1 MPLLFLEEE
10 FDMYDILTQV
20 IGFVGM
26 GLCISSFA
34 CKRSNWIVLLQVVG
48 NGLFIVHFL
57 MLGAYSGC
65 INIAIAVCSNVVLL
79 FFMNGKRWAAW
90 AGWRWLFCLLA
101 ALACMATWKDLYSLL
116 PCISAVFFV
125 LTNWTCRETVI
136 RLGKIAVVGPG
147 WIIYNLYVNSYSGVL
162 SESFGIVSALFSLLY
177 YGRRDRA
184 ARLEESG
191 PQEYPEKGRA
201 PDMAQPVD
209 GKGGVPC
216 NAGDF

>member
-1 MPLLFLEEE
+1 
-10 FDMYDILTQV
+10 MYDILTQV

-34 CKRSNWIVLLQVVG
+34 CKRSNWIVLVQVVG

>member
-1 MPLLFLEEE
+1 
-10 FDMYDILTQV
+10 MYDILTQV

>member
-1 MPLLFLEEE
+1 
-10 FDMYDILTQV
+10 
-20 IGFVGM
+20 M

-34 CKRSNWIVLLQVVG
+34 CKRSNWIVFLQVVG

-57 MLGAYSGC
+57 TLGAYSGC
-65 INIAIAVCSNVVLL
+65 INIAIAVCSNIVLL
-79 FFMNGKRWAAW
+79 FFMNGKKWAAW
-90 AGWRWLFCLLA
+90 VGWRWLFCLLA
-101 ALACMATWKDLYSLL
+101 VLACMVTWKDLYSLL
-116 PCISAVFFV
+116 PCISAIFFV

-147 WIIYNLYVNSYSGVL
+147 WIIYNFYVSSYSGVL
-162 SESFGIVSALFSLLY
+162 SESFGIASALFSILY
-177 YGRRDRA
+177 YRRRDRA
-184 ARLEESG
+184 ARLGEPR

-201 PDMAQPVD
+201 PDMTQPID

>member
-1 MPLLFLEEE
+1 
-10 FDMYDILTQV
+10 MYDILTQV

-191 PQEYPEKGRA
+191 SQEYSEKGCAPDIPQEFIDEKG
-201 PDMAQPVD
+201 
-209 GKGGVPC
+209 GLSC
-216 NAGDF
+216 NGGDF

>member
-1 MPLLFLEEE
+1 
-10 FDMYDILTQV
+10 MYDILTQV

-34 CKRSNWIVLLQVVG
+34 CKRSNWIVFLQVVG

-57 MLGAYSGC
+57 TLGAYSGC
-65 INIAIAVCSNVVLL
+65 INIAIAVCSNIVLL
-79 FFMNGKRWAAW
+79 FFMNGKKWAAW
-90 AGWRWLFCLLA
+90 VGWRWLFCLLA
-101 ALACMATWKDLYSLL
+101 VLACMVTWKDLYSLL
-116 PCISAVFFV
+116 PCISAIFFV

-147 WIIYNLYVNSYSGVL
+147 WIIYNFYVSSYSGVL
-162 SESFGIVSALFSLLY
+162 SESFGIASALFSILY
-177 YGRRDRA
+177 YRRRDRA
-184 ARLEESG
+184 ARLGEPR

-201 PDMAQPVD
+201 PDMTQPID

>member
-1 MPLLFLEEE
+1 
-10 FDMYDILTQV
+10 
-20 IGFVGM
+20 
-26 GLCISSFA
+26 
-34 CKRSNWIVLLQVVG
+34 
-48 NGLFIVHFL
+48 
-57 MLGAYSGC
+57 
-65 INIAIAVCSNVVLL
+65 
-79 FFMNGKRWAAW
+79 MNGKRWAAW

>member
-1 MPLLFLEEE
+1 
-10 FDMYDILTQV
+10 MYDILTQV
-20 IGFVGM
+20 IGFAGM
-26 GLCISSFA
+26 ALCISSFA
-34 CKRSNWIVLLQVVG
+34 CKRSNWIVFLQVVG

-65 INIAIAVCSNVVLL
+65 INIAIAVCSNIVLM
-79 FFMNGKRWAAW
+79 FFMNGKKWAAW
-90 AGWRWLFCLLA
+90 VGWRWLFCLLA
-101 ALACMATWKDLYSLL
+101 VLACMVTWKDLYSLL
-116 PCISAVFFV
+116 PCISAIFFV

-147 WIIYNLYVNSYSGVL
+147 WIIYNFYVSSYSGVL
-162 SESFGIVSALFSLLY
+162 SELFGIASALFSILY
-177 YGRRDRA
+177 YRRRDRA
-184 ARLEESG
+184 ARLGEPG

-201 PDMAQPVD
+201 PDMTQPID

>member
-1 MPLLFLEEE
+1 
-10 FDMYDILTQV
+10 MYDILTQV

-191 PQEYPEKGRA
+191 LQEYPEKGRA